1 MHQLGKGRDS
11 LQSAACPRKTRLDE
25 EKGVLEVNYSTH
37 FPLTENVF
45 QAFHAIVGV
54 VRGGRSGTD
63 EPTPTRRS
71 IGRESMAV

>member
-1 MHQLGKGRDS
+1 MYQLGKGRDS

-25 EKGVLEVNYSTH
+25 EKGGCLIITH

-63 EPTPTRRS
+63 EPPPTRRS